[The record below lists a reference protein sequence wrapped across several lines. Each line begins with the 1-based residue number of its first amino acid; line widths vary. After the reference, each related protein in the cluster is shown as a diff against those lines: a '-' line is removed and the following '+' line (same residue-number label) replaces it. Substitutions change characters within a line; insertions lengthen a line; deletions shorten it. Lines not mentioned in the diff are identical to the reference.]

1 MFLSKI
7 KSKSLKKILCFVYYC
22 TVVEIHGNLKQ
33 LDITFIINIHVF
45 KSKAVLNHSGTQI
58 TEISKQVKK

>member
-1 MFLSKI
+1 MFCIIFKV
-7 KSKSLKKILCFVYYC
+7 KYYC
-22 TVVEIHGNLKQ
+22 TIAEIRGNLKQ

-45 KSKAVLNHSGTQI
+45 KSKAVLNHSEIQI